1 MSAPTCPLS
10 LRLVGLALSAL
21 LLTACSDEASRQA
34 AMEATKRARAE
45 AAAESEAE
53 DPPQAPLSA
62 AELAEFDGPSA
73 PLASD
78 PEERATLWWAR
89 ATESLAQIEDPAA
102 QQWARC
108 QLALGLNEL
117 GRTEEALALIDGVPI
132 DGLSVFV
139 LERLAMLAWRDG
151 DPARFETLAA
161 RVAELVPEL
170 GNPNDRLYHHGLLF
184 VIQVA
189 RGDLEAAERSW
200 LVASRSGAMTSELER
215 DFALARLGLLAAFG
229 DEHAWRSAW
238 RQIHEQE
245 PELADMAPLLR
256 GMLYARQD
264 ERVATW
270 LENSLEGAVG
280 DGGTIENEELRLA
293 QRLVLDWSTDGFALE
308 SLPLWDR
315 LSAREDWPAAQAPT
329 AELLAA
335 MTEEERV
342 DEARAWLD
350 QLPEDDHSRGVFT
363 VALAHERAGR
373 SADADELLQTFAL
386 DPTPGVRIRRHLA
399 RAEHGDPGAESL
411 AALEL
416 FLTYRSELGVSDAD
430 LLGLVVEQLHE
441 AGALAGLRRLAAELR
456 PLLLEPQALP
466 TLVAIELSAQQDE
479 RAWEHALEVFAGR
492 PELLAAFAAQA
503 AIVSRNGPL
512 ADLPSLDLTLRPDHI
527 AGAWAE
533 GLRGETED

>member
-10 LRLVGLALSAL
+10 LRLIGLALSVL

-34 AMEATKRARAE
+34 ARDAIKRARSE
-45 AAAESEAE
+45 AKAE
-53 DPPQAPLSA
+53 DPPQPALSET
-62 AELAEFDGPSA
+62 ELAELDGPPA
-73 PLASD
+73 PLAAD

-89 ATESLAQIEDPAA
+89 ATESLARIEDPAA

-108 QLALGLNEL
+108 QLALGLNALE
-117 GRTEEALALIDGVPI
+117 RADEALALIESVPI
-132 DGLSVFV
+132 DGLSTFV
-139 LERLAMLAWRDG
+139 LERLALMAWRDG
-151 DPARFETLAA
+151 DPGRFETLAA
-161 RVAELVPEL
+161 RVAEVVPEL
-170 GNPNDRLYHHGLLF
+170 GNPNDRFYHHGLLY

-189 RGDLEAAERSW
+189 RDDLEAAERSW
-200 LVASRSGAMTSELER
+200 LIASRNGAMTPGLER

-229 DEHAWRSAW
+229 DEHAWRAAW
-238 RQIHEQE
+238 SQIHEQE
-245 PELADMAPLLR
+245 PELADMASLLR
-256 GMLYARQD
+256 GMLYARQA

-270 LENSLEGAVG
+270 LESSLEGAVG

-293 QRLVLDWSTDGFALE
+293 QRLVLDWSTDGFAQE

-315 LSAREDWPAAQAPT
+315 LSAREDWPAAQAPP

-335 MTEEERV
+335 MAEEERV

-350 QLPEDDHSRGVFT
+350 QLPEDDISRGVFT

-373 SADADELLQTFAL
+373 SADADALLQTFAL
-386 DPTPGVRIRRHLA
+386 DPTPGVRIRRHVA

-416 FLTYRSELGVSDAD
+416 FLSHRAELGIEDAD

-441 AGALAGLRRLAAELR
+441 AGELAGLRRLAAELR
-456 PLLLEPQALP
+456 PLLVDPQALP

-479 RAWEHALEVFAGR
+479 RAWEHALELFGEH

-512 ADLPSLDLTLRPDHI
+512 ANLPSIDLTLRPDHI
-527 AGAWAE
+527 ASAWAE
-533 GLRGETED
+533 GLRGEIED